1 MSKASIW
8 GMVSLAGLTV
18 ALMGCGSSDNSTP
31 QGRVRVI
38 NALTNIPNN
47 ANIDVNVNNGQGT
60 SSNIAFG
67 AGDISATTVNAGANI
82 PVKVSTTGTTNTLAT
97 SNGLNIA
104 QGADNLLLVAG
115 TVGAAGA
122 AAPQVLSL
130 GQINVGSTPVS
141 NQARVY
147 FINAAPGSTGA
158 DFDLTATN
166 PGANPGTSTASITG
180 VAYGVMA
187 APQLVTVND
196 ANSTLALNITS
207 NGQTVTTN
215 PTPTELAGGN
225 TYAVV
230 LTGVPGGTPAPAA
243 KVFRLNP

>member
-1 MSKASIW
+1 MSKSSIY
-8 GMVSLAGLTV
+8 GAMAVFGLAVVLT
-18 ALMGCGSSDNSTP
+18 GCGSSSSDTP
-31 QGRVRVI
+31 KGRVRVF
-38 NALTNIPNN
+38 NALTNVPNN
-47 ANIDVNVNNGQGT
+47 ANVDVNVNNGQGT
-60 SSNIAFG
+60 SNNIAFG
-67 AGDISATTVNAGANI
+67 AGDLSASTVNAGGNI
-82 PVKVSTTGTTNTLAT
+82 PVTVNSTGTTTALAT

-122 AAPQVLSL
+122 TAPQILSL

-158 DFDLTATN
+158 NFDLTATN
-166 PGANPGTSTASITG
+166 PGANPGTSTASVTN

-207 NGQTVTTN
+207 NGQTVTSN
-215 PTPTELAGGN
+215 PTPTTVAGGN

-230 LTGVPGGTPAPAA
+230 LTGVPGGNPAPTA
-243 KVFRLNP
+243 KIFRLNP